1 MILQLV
7 RTDLT
12 LLGVSPNLSTAI
24 QGLIL
29 IAVVLVGSVHLDA
42 TGAAMTAAA
51 GQVETPRPAG
61 RWRRSRRCSAIG
73 RSSP

>member
-29 IAVVLVGSVHLDA
+29 ISVVLVGSVIS
-42 TGAAMTAAA
+42 M
-51 GQVETPRPAG
+51 
-61 RWRRSRRCSAIG
+61 RRVRR
-73 RSSP
+73 